1 MSAYVGRYR
10 GIADSLASERPIDLW
25 VHDLSQPSTPTTL
38 LRHPRCPR
46 VRTRSN
52 QSQSLARSLRISSRK
67 ALPFPRQGSIRD
79 EKQTSFTDA
88 ADLLFV
94 LRVLGSHQFSS
105 GQPLRVILCSGKR
118 TSFTILAV
126 PFLSA
131 VPLQTFHG
139 ETWSL
144 LLSCARRRNT
154 AAGVY
159 LPARS
164 FGGRPPSVSAATIA
178 AIAAATFAF
187 AELSC
192 PAPCTSPRV
201 PDFI

>member
-1 MSAYVGRYR
+1 MRKRMSAYVGRYR

-88 ADLLFV
+88 TDLLFV

-105 GQPLRVILCSGKR
+105 EGRL
-118 TSFTILAV
+118 FA
-126 PFLSA
+126 
-131 VPLQTFHG
+131 
-139 ETWSL
+139 
-144 LLSCARRRNT
+144 LSCA
-154 AAGVY
+154 A
-159 LPARS
+159 
-164 FGGRPPSVSAATIA
+164 VSEHT
-178 AIAAATFAF
+178 
-187 AELSC
+187 LQCSQC
-192 PAPCTSPRV
+192 PLLV
-201 PDFI
+201 

>member
-105 GQPLRVILCSGKR
+105 EGRL
-118 TSFTILAV
+118 FA
-126 PFLSA
+126 
-131 VPLQTFHG
+131 
-139 ETWSL
+139 
-144 LLSCARRRNT
+144 LSCAAVSEHTLQCSQCPLLVRSRYNLSWGNLAPTFIVCEKAQRCRRR
-154 AAGVY
+154 
-159 LPARS
+159 LFARLLFERS
-164 FGGRPPSVSAATIA
+164 NRLSV
-178 AIAAATFAF
+178 
-187 AELSC
+187 LLN
-192 PAPCTSPRV
+192 V
-201 PDFI
+201 

>member
-1 MSAYVGRYR
+1 MRKRMSAYVGRYR

-105 GQPLRVILCSGKR
+105 EGRL
-118 TSFTILAV
+118 FA
-126 PFLSA
+126 
-131 VPLQTFHG
+131 
-139 ETWSL
+139 
-144 LLSCARRRNT
+144 LSCAAVSEHTLQYSQCPLLVRSRYNLSWGNLAPTFIVCRRRNA

-164 FGGRPPSVSAATIA
+164 SSAAIVSRY
-178 AIAAATFAF
+178 F
-187 AELSC
+187 
-192 PAPCTSPRV
+192 
-201 PDFI
+201 